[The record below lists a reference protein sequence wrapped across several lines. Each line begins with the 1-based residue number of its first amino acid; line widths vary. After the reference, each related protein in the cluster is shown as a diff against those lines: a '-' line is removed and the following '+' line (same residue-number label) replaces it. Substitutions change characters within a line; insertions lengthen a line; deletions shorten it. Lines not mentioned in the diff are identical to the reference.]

1 MYRLRIRN
9 ASQVVRIAIH
19 GEPYKVGSAM
29 NEVRVISFFNY
40 SNEIHLKECGWNVR

>member
-9 ASQVVRIAIH
+9 ASQVVRVAIH

-29 NEVRVISFFNY
+29 NEVRA
-40 SNEIHLKECGWNVR
+40 IHIWNFQGSIE